1 MFFTIGGI
9 LALRPVAYRFG
20 ARGAEMLRDIMTR
33 GRICLLFN
41 LALQAQYAFQS
52 YLVAAEKPKFAGR
65 QRISGRVRLAVFHA
79 EKAGEVSLLMERK
92 PAGRPF

>member
-1 MFFTIGGI
+1 
-9 LALRPVAYRFG
+9 
-20 ARGAEMLRDIMTR
+20 MLRDIMTC